1 MLRDT
6 YDPDRRAAIEPGDH
20 YDPIPGFPEIC
31 IGIFSNASWEE
42 AAAVSAGRSSP
53 RWTSAPGRCPCTG
66 AGRRHRGRPV
76 FAPRRRPFRRQLCG
90 EPHPLGRAVLRVQR
104 LLRGAAQGHHRRAP
118 HHPTAAVRD
127 EGLSYHYLPP
137 AEEIALDPACVAA
150 CRDALDSLGFPFVEG
165 KTWTTDAF
173 FRETRGKVQRRK
185 EQGCLCVEMECASL
199 AAVARFRE
207 VPFAQFFWS
216 ADNLDAEEWDARDL
230 SQQGAS
236 VSEKCFAAALE
247 TASGCGNTLGG
258 VGHTWRRSPPFTT
271 TSKTSPASGGSPSWT
286 PWAWPAS
293 WGWRPWRSTRTT

>member
-20 YDPIPGFPEIC
+20 YSPIPGFPEIC
-31 IGIFSNASWEE
+31 IGIFSQRIVEE
-42 AAAVSAGRSSP
+42 AAARFGGEVIAQVDFCTGPVPVYRVRAGGTEAALFLPHVGAPSAASFVENLIPWGGRYFVFSGSCGVLRRDITAGR
-53 RWTSAPGRCPCTG
+53 
-66 AGRRHRGRPV
+66 
-76 FAPRRRPFRRQLCG
+76 LII
-90 EPHPLGRAVLRVQR
+90 
-104 LLRGAAQGHHRRAP
+104 
-118 HHPTAAVRD
+118 PTAAVRD

-150 CRDALDSLGFPFVEG
+150 CRDALGGLGFPFVEG

-173 FRETRGKVQRRK
+173 FRETRGKVRRRK

-199 AAVARFRE
+199 AAVARFRG

-247 TASGCGNTLGG
+247 TGKRLQEHFG
-258 VGHTWRRSPPFTT
+258 RS
-271 TSKTSPASGGSPSWT
+271 
-286 PWAWPAS
+286 
-293 WGWRPWRSTRTT
+293 